1 MFHCENCKTFKDF
14 GSNVYLMEC
23 ASDNSVPTC
32 SEECGEIIR
41 QREIKKIENSLNT
54 IKNAKIQKDIW

>member
-41 QREIKKIENSLNT
+41 QREIKKIENL
-54 IKNAKIQKDIW
+54 Q